1 MKLPKTMLEVKPVVK
16 PAAKQWWKK
25 DDKLAKYDMDSIS
38 SENTMKVQNMSK
50 EEMAAAMQEL

>member
-1 MKLPKTMLEVKPVVK
+1 MLEVKPQGKTV
-16 PAAKQWWKK
+16 AKQWWKK

-50 EEMAAAMQEL
+50 QEMAAAMQEL